1 MKCYIGIDNGVTGSI
16 GILYGEHVS
25 FGPTPTVI
33 EQDYTKAAKQIK
45 HIHVADLAPLLQQLN
60 SKCQQILLVLE
71 RPFKTNDPDKFTA
84 TVSGVDA
91 FATTRTIV
99 EMLHIPYTVIDSKQ
113 WQKELLPEGTK
124 GHKELKKASMDIGKR
139 LFPAMESAIQKQK
152 DADGLLIAEYARR
165 MNW

>member
-16 GILYGEHVS
+16 GILYGDHVS

-45 HIHVADLAPLLQQLN
+45 HINIAELAPMLQQLN
-60 SKCQQILLVLE
+60 AKCPQVLVVLE
-71 RPFKTNDPDKFTA
+71 RPFKNPDIKMFLS
-84 TVSGVDA
+84 TVSGVDS
-91 FATTRTIV
+91 FATTRTIL
-99 EMLHIPYTVIDSKQ
+99 ELLHMPYVVIDSKL
-113 WQKELLPEGTK
+113 WQKELLPDGVK
-124 GHKELKKASMDIGKR
+124 GSEELKKASMDIGKR